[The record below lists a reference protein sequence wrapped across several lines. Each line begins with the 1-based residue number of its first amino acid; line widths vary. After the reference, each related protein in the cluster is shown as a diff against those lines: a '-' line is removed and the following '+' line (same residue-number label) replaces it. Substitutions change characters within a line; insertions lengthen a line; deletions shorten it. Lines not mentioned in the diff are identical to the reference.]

1 MVVAR
6 GVDGEVGIMANH
18 APMLIELAVAPVRLV
33 EGDTETGKVLVDG
46 GFLHVTPGE
55 EETRVDVLAEHAVL
69 PSEVDVA
76 AARARAPPSPRT
88 TVVGDTRANPAAGA
102 RRRGSV
108 RREAGYF
115 GGGGTRQTT
124 RSDTFP
130 ASSTANTAASPWP
143 VMCHCTALPGPPM
156 GFWLGVAPGACVYL
170 ILTPLSNGPNTV
182 PLPRSTR
189 NTSGSGSTLSV
200 AVSS

>member
-1 MVVAR
+1 MAALRVTVVSPEREVFVGNADMVVAR

-76 AARARAPPSPRT
+76 AARARAQELQ
-88 TVVGDTRANPAAGA
+88 GQDDAEAELARALMRAEHGA
-102 RRRGSV
+102 R
-108 RREAGYF
+108 
-115 GGGGTRQTT
+115 
-124 RSDTFP
+124 
-130 ASSTANTAASPWP
+130 
-143 VMCHCTALPGPPM
+143 
-156 GFWLGVAPGACVYL
+156 
-170 ILTPLSNGPNTV
+170 
-182 PLPRSTR
+182 
-189 NTSGSGSTLSV
+189 
-200 AVSS
+200 